1 MYKTKFRQRLC
12 RNPQNFT
19 ADVADEMKLS
29 KATVSRLAKQM
40 IKAGFSEIVTRDF
53 ERGRLGKEV
62 SLGLPRFAFRIR
74 VPKTQSAFHPH
85 APRNAFRRR
94 GVRKQ

>member
-1 MYKTKFRQRLC
+1 MPK
-12 RNPQNFT
+12 PQNFI
-19 ADVADEMKLS
+19 ADCADEMKLS

-40 IKAGFSEIVTRDF
+40 IKAGFRRSLQGDF
-53 ERGRLGKEV
+53 ERGRLGKGI

-94 GVRKQ
+94 DLRLQ